1 MSRQAAILIIP
12 ADLSRPLILRRK
24 DWDGPL
30 WQVHQRGN
38 GPVNNRARG
47 LLAELC
53 LPSDVAPAAPACGDM
68 VIAAANWVPPTH
80 LEARHL
86 SVNFQGPAKVLI
98 DCAVATSWQLQDEQE
113 PSRD

>member
-38 GPVNNRARG
+38 GP
-47 LLAELC
+47 
-53 LPSDVAPAAPACGDM
+53 
-68 VIAAANWVPPTH
+68 
-80 LEARHL
+80 
-86 SVNFQGPAKVLI
+86 AKVLF
-98 DCAVATSWQLQDEQE
+98 DCAVATGGQLQDERQV
-113 PSRD
+113 SRD